1 MSNIVGNPF
10 KPFVIKQITAR
21 QKILSEV
28 DRGEQFLK
36 YVSKTPWLR
45 MASSINVNDREKADK
60 LGLPIGDEAARQF
73 VLQGGSLGVSK
84 NISINGEKEEISY
97 TSLGQKFGVATD
109 NSIINQ
115 NSYGFGGSDW
125 GKTPMP
131 GLTSV
136 TIEDFNRGAIRK
148 AKVDFT
154 CTNIQQFEIIST
166 LYMRVGYNVLIEWGH
181 SAYLNNQE
189 PPQLEQRLDFN
200 TPAFTSFFEG
210 KNTNTLLNN
219 IKTEQENTYGNYD
232 AFMGRVTN
240 FNWKFLDGKYECSIT
255 VLTQGDVI
263 DSLKVNVSLQGKNPP
278 EKIDQQLISTTST
291 EIQARED
298 ALTRQDAVSVA
309 GASQAEI
316 NANLAEI
323 ARQNK
328 EQNPQNTSEIPSPP
342 IIPSFI
348 ENRDS
353 NIISGILYNNYI
365 KLTKNQIDNSGQ
377 LKNQDGFVEYLKFAD
392 GNLKEYFYVSLGKLL
407 KIIETNNLLYD
418 KVTGEPILTID
429 TNYTTNR
436 CARFPEQVSTDW
448 SKCYIPYKV
457 FNAERKEFTDSIVVN
472 ELLGSKEKRYDK
484 QNYVGQLMCLLI
496 NVDYINQSLIANT
509 DEQGRI
515 SLKDFLTN
523 ILQGIQS
530 SIGGINDFKIG
541 YDYTTNELK
550 VYDNSPLAS
559 FQMVGGSNPTNN
571 NVQEL
576 ENAKFQSYGVR
587 KGQQGSFLLDID
599 IQSSLSSNLANMLAA
614 GAQTN
619 GNQIGE
625 NATAFSLWNQ
635 GLVDRV
641 RPTNLDIQTF
651 DNKSNDQILKDNQS
665 RLKQAFFDNKQK
677 LYELLLN
684 ISNKQ
689 SSTEDLRSS
698 QAINVD
704 FSNYYLGEAT
714 RDTIEGT
721 SYGISPNFFIPFNM
735 GLRMDGLSGMRL
747 FDALSIT
754 NEVLPSLYTDSL
766 IFIINGI
773 NHSITDAGWITS
785 LSTQTFNQFSGTGN
799 TPELPT
805 AAVTTRGVVE
815 LVDENEELTPNA
827 DFLRK
832 YLKVFNIAEKGNEL
846 SNGGDITIELAWA
859 SIFMFKRIRENSLLA
874 NVKITVTAGNDLYH
888 QAPERQTSKSRHKTG
903 NGLDFTVATDR
914 VVIREATD
922 FVAIPGW
929 LDKIIQNNIGGAQ
942 ITTDAKDL
950 IVKWALAPLTRD
962 NPEFRYLNEY
972 KNSTIDA
979 SGKHFHISWGF
990 GTEGASNQE
999 DAKSPVFT
1007 TFNADTGEVE
1017 FAPIIDLELTPEE
1030 EAVERSKSSGVATGA
1045 LQIPIFDPNTSFYS
1059 YNGQTGPTFA
1069 AAESERKANFEFIQS
1084 LPTSIPE

>member
-377 LKNQDGFVEYLKFAD
+377 LKNQDGQISIHRLI
-392 GNLKEYFYVSLGKLL
+392 SH
-407 KIIETNNLLYD
+407 
-418 KVTGEPILTID
+418 KVL
-429 TNYTTNR
+429 
-436 CARFPEQVSTDW
+436 
-448 SKCYIPYKV
+448 
-457 FNAERKEFTDSIVVN
+457 
-472 ELLGSKEKRYDK
+472 LLGMYMTILNNFTWLN
-484 QNYVGQLMCLLI
+484 QLGQLL
-496 NVDYINQSLIANT
+496 V
-509 DEQGRI
+509 
-515 SLKDFLTN
+515 
-523 ILQGIQS
+523 IL
-530 SIGGINDFKIG
+530 
-541 YDYTTNELK
+541 
-550 VYDNSPLAS
+550 
-559 FQMVGGSNPTNN
+559 
-571 NVQEL
+571 
-576 ENAKFQSYGVR
+576 R
-587 KGQQGSFLLDID
+587 
-599 IQSSLSSNLANMLAA
+599 
-614 GAQTN
+614 
-619 GNQIGE
+619 
-625 NATAFSLWNQ
+625 
-635 GLVDRV
+635 
-641 RPTNLDIQTF
+641 
-651 DNKSNDQILKDNQS
+651 
-665 RLKQAFFDNKQK
+665 
-677 LYELLLN
+677 
-684 ISNKQ
+684 
-689 SSTEDLRSS
+689 
-698 QAINVD
+698 
-704 FSNYYLGEAT
+704 
-714 RDTIEGT
+714 
-721 SYGISPNFFIPFNM
+721 
-735 GLRMDGLSGMRL
+735 
-747 FDALSIT
+747 
-754 NEVLPSLYTDSL
+754 
-766 IFIINGI
+766 
-773 NHSITDAGWITS
+773 
-785 LSTQTFNQFSGTGN
+785 
-799 TPELPT
+799 
-805 AAVTTRGVVE
+805 
-815 LVDENEELTPNA
+815 
-827 DFLRK
+827 
-832 YLKVFNIAEKGNEL
+832 
-846 SNGGDITIELAWA
+846 
-859 SIFMFKRIRENSLLA
+859 
-874 NVKITVTAGNDLYH
+874 
-888 QAPERQTSKSRHKTG
+888 
-903 NGLDFTVATDR
+903 
-914 VVIREATD
+914 
-922 FVAIPGW
+922 
-929 LDKIIQNNIGGAQ
+929 
-942 ITTDAKDL
+942 
-950 IVKWALAPLTRD
+950 
-962 NPEFRYLNEY
+962 
-972 KNSTIDA
+972 
-979 SGKHFHISWGF
+979 
-990 GTEGASNQE
+990 
-999 DAKSPVFT
+999 
-1007 TFNADTGEVE
+1007 
-1017 FAPIIDLELTPEE
+1017 
-1030 EAVERSKSSGVATGA
+1030 
-1045 LQIPIFDPNTSFYS
+1045 
-1059 YNGQTGPTFA
+1059 
-1069 AAESERKANFEFIQS
+1069 
-1084 LPTSIPE
+1084 